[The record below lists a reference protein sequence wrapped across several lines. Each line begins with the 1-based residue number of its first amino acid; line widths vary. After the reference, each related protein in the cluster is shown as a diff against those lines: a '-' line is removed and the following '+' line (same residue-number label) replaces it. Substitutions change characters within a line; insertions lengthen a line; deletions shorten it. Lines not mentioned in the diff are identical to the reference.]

1 MINATAMAFL
11 GAIALA
17 TLVMAAIQ
25 VGAIIYAVKMAR
37 RAEALV
43 SRLERDVSPIM
54 DRLNA
59 MSVDASRATSLAAL
73 QVEKIDR
80 LVTDVSTR
88 VDRTLVAA
96 ERALV
101 APAREG
107 AALVAAF
114 KAALRTVGD
123 LRRQQRGAR
132 FRTEDDDALFI
143 G

>member
-17 TLVMAAIQ
+17 TVVMAAIQ
-25 VGAIIYAVKMAR
+25 VGAIIYAVKMAKR
-37 RAEALV
+37 TEALV

-54 DRLNA
+54 ERLAA

-88 VDRTLVAA
+88 VDRTMVAA

-107 AALVAAF
+107 VALVSAF
-114 KAALRTVGD
+114 KAALGTLRD
-123 LRRQQRGAR
+123 LRRQQRGTR
-132 FRTEDDDALFI
+132 FRAEDDDALFI